1 VSRFIKAVYGKPL
14 RLWACLGM
22 PMLLS
27 WQFVEIRRR
36 LREK

>member
-1 VSRFIKAVYGKPL
+1 VGSRIIDALVHRMVPVAG
-14 RLWACLGM
+14 GV